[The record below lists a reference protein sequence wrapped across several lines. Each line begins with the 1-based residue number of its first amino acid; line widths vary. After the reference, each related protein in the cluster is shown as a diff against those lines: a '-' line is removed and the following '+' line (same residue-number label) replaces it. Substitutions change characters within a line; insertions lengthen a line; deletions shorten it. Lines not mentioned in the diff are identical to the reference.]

1 MIQISEP
8 AAAAVRQSEAAA
20 RRFNPNVR
28 IRLASSGNAVRFE
41 LTDEPAETDVR
52 VDCGG
57 VTLYVEAGL
66 EGTLDTG
73 EHNAPV
79 LRPE

>member
-1 MIQISEP
+1 MIEISET
-8 AAAAVRQSEAAA
+8 AAAAVRQSEEAA
-20 RRFNPNVR
+20 RRFNPDAR
-28 IRLASSGNAVRFE
+28 IRLRSDGGGVRFE
-41 LTDEPAETDVR
+41 LTERPEDTDVP

-57 VTLYVEAGL
+57 ATLYVEAGL
-66 EGTLDTG
+66 GGRLDTG